1 MTHEFHSC
9 HVIHAMVDST
19 RWLSLLCFGAWWS
32 YYGVWQ
38 SHLVFAFDSPI
49 DIQIGSDKFD
59 NNDKLENGLDN
70 LSRGH
75 NLQ

>member
-1 MTHEFHSC
+1 M
-9 HVIHAMVDST
+9 
-19 RWLSLLCFGAWWS
+19 
-32 YYGVWQ
+32 
-38 SHLVFAFDSPI
+38 FAFDSPI